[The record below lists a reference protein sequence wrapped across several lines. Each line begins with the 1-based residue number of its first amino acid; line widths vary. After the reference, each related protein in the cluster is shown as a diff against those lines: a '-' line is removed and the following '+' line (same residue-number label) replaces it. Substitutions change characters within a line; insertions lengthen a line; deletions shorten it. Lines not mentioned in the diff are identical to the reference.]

1 MSHNKKYLSYK
12 IVNFPVSFPGVIVLV
27 GDKHLVVIKHR
38 HEPHQT
44 PAKAALSQ
52 SVAQPPN
59 GSVKRVCASSVFD
72 VRA

>member
-1 MSHNKKYLSYK
+1 M
-12 IVNFPVSFPGVIVLV
+12 IVSIPVSCPGDIVFV

-44 PAKAALSQ
+44 PAKVALSQ

-59 GSVKRVCASSVFD
+59 GSVKRVCASLVFD
-72 VRA
+72 ARA